1 LVGLFNKKK
10 KKMSWQIPTQVE
22 QDIIAGKATY
32 RTFQTGNGGQ
42 SILPVPA
49 NAYVVIFGYDFS
61 PAGGGFIGGFNGQ
74 SSNLSGVLARETTG
88 FFSAFETQ
96 QIAFYT
102 GTDFYP
108 FIHHVNMITHLVNAT
123 WDETDPANSFS
134 KTVQQWVEVDNT
146 PIARQ
151 VYITSSNDV
160 SITHGLVRNATRV
173 TTGPIPVTS
182 RTPSGLTYGGS
193 GQNVQAQTDYGPAVT
208 PLQFMQP
215 STKDF
220 QDFGLGLLPANAD
233 GQAFAT
239 PDVNNG
245 LIEAQNF
252 INTIVPG
259 GGNIISDATSQYY
272 LCLHYAL
279 YSKTIPETRG

>member
-1 LVGLFNKKK
+1 
-10 KKMSWQIPTQVE
+10 MSWQIPTQVE
-22 QDIIAGKATY
+22 QDIISGKATY

-61 PAGGGFIGGFNGQ
+61 PAGGGVKI
-74 SSNLSGVLARETTG
+74 LTTMPSVATFG
-88 FFSAFETQ
+88 DFQQANATLIRYFETQ
-96 QIAFYT
+96 QISFYT

-108 FIHHVNMITHLVNAT
+108 FIHHTDIKTQIAASKIDAT
-123 WDETDPANSFS
+123 DVSNNQVTQYQCSE
-134 KTVQQWVEVDNT
+134 EIDNT
-146 PIARQ
+146 PISRQ

-160 SITHGLVRNATRV
+160 TITHGLIANSVANTVNAM
-173 TTGPIPVTS
+173 PVTN
-182 RTPSGLTYGGS
+182 RTPGGLTYGGS
-193 GQNVQAQTDYGPAVT
+193 TVVMQTQSNYGPAVT

-215 STKDF
+215 SPKDF
-220 QDFGLGLLPANAD
+220 QDFGFGLLPNNSD

-239 PDVNNG
+239 PDSTNG
-245 LIEAQNF
+245 LTSAYER
-252 INTIVPG
+252 IVSWG
-259 GGNIISDATSQYY
+259 IGLESSAAAQYY